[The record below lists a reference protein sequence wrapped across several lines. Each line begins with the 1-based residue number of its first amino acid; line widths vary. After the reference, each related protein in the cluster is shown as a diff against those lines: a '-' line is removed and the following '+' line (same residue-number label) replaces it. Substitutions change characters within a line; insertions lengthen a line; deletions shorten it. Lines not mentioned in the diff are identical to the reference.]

1 MTRRLLLILAV
12 TACKDEATPLDLADV
27 PTTIVAE
34 GPTSVT
40 GSVDQSVP
48 VVVSVTDADGAASS
62 RGRSAFCRLR
72 RVVDRVQRLHGR
84 RWSGVSYMDTP

>member
-40 GSVDQSVP
+40 GSVGSVG
-48 VVVSVTDADGAASS
+48 SG
-62 RGRSAFCRLR
+62 CRLR
-72 RVVDRVQRLHGR
+72 N
-84 RWSGVSYMDTP
+84 